1 VSSGTKHIVEFTLI
15 YNRYK
20 ARVYN
25 YVFRMTGDNDLTED
39 IVQNVFMK
47 LFENIE
53 SIKNKNSVAFW
64 IFKTARND
72 LYKHFRK
79 ERVIRENSK
88 IIEESILRNNLSD
101 VSEIYELK
109 EINNLVMRLLDE
121 YPKEQKETY
130 LLRESGGLSY
140 NEIASVTE
148 VEEKTVKS
156 RLYDVRQKLI
166 KQLSKVI

>member
-1 VSSGTKHIVEFTLI
+1 
-15 YNRYK
+15 
-20 ARVYN
+20 
-25 YVFRMTGDNDLTED
+25 MTGDNDLTED